1 MKVCQGKVIQQ
12 GIAIGTL
19 KVFGSHDDQV
29 LRRSIENTEEEIN
42 RFQAACRKAA
52 DELRKLYDKALL
64 EVGKSGSAI
73 FEAYLLLLSDE
84 EYLDA
89 VRRNILENK
98 VNAEFAVA
106 ETSRTLEAVFS
117 AIDDDYIRAR
127 AVDVRDISDR
137 LIRILSGESNAVSL
151 DHSST
156 DPVILC
162 AEELSPADLLQL
174 DRKKLLAIVTKRGST
189 NSHAAILARSM
200 EIPSV
205 FGIETEPLE
214 NGQLAALDAY
224 LGTLTL
230 QPDKDSIRL
239 LEQKNRGLNRQ
250 KRLLHELKGRPSE
263 TRDGRRISLLANI
276 SSPEGAQTALA
287 NDAEG
292 IGLFR
297 TEFLYLESNDY
308 PSEEMQF
315 QFYKSIVEKMPDK
328 KVIIRTLDIGA
339 DKQVDYFR
347 LKKEENPALGLR
359 AIRICLKQPQLFRTQ
374 LRAIYRAS
382 AYGQVAIMFP
392 MITSVEE
399 VLRIKSIAREVR
411 TQLQAEGIPYK
422 DAELGIMI
430 ETPAAA
436 VISDLLAKE
445 ADFFSIGSND
455 LAQYALAIDRQNE
468 SLDEFYNPH
477 HEAILRMI
485 RTVIE
490 NAHREKLR
498 VGICGELA
506 ADPTLTKT
514 FLEMGIDELS
524 VSPSKILPLRKIIRE
539 TDLSA
544 GHSD

>member
-89 VRRNILENK
+89 VRRNIQENK

-205 FGIETEPLE
+205 FGIETETLE

-230 QPDKDSIRL
+230 QPDEDTIRL

-411 TQLQAEGIPYK
+411 AQLQAEGIPYK